1 MKMTNK
7 IPTEELYDKALDI
20 VRKYSAFETISDLA
34 ISIDKDGLWV
44 GYFTYGKGMNDKG
57 IRGVRYY
64 LIQKDCFYSGSYRVA
79 PSDTRPSKKY
89 IYEALETPTAY
100 NPSGIGN
107 LFEILKEI
115 AKLYDFDIGVA
126 E

>member
-1 MKMTNK
+1 MTNK

-20 VRKYSAFETISDLA
+20 LRKYTAIDTISDLA

-44 GYFTYGKGMNDKG
+44 GYFTHGKGMNGDY

-64 LIQKDCFYSGSYRVA
+64 LIQKEGFYTGSYRVA

-89 IYEALETPTAY
+89 LYEALENPTGY
-100 NPSGIGN
+100 NYSGIGN
-107 LFEILKEI
+107 LFESLKEI